1 MIYMVTFTIN
11 IPPMLV
17 YIYIITIHGSYGI
30 VITRPG
36 VSVRPDCNVSR
47 LDEGPK
53 PLCISVE
60 NDCLNMSWHG
70 HVEHMLAKKI
80 LAGEPTDPK

>member
-53 PLCISVE
+53 PLCISRRKRLSQHVLAWTCRTYACE
-60 NDCLNMSWHG
+60 KNTCWRTHG
-70 HVEHMLAKKI
+70 S
-80 LAGEPTDPK
+80 